1 MADHPADDMPVQPVL
16 DRRHG
21 HIHRVRRLRPPRPRV
36 HIGDRRDRAVLR
48 GRQVLL
54 FARIHGAGV
63 GQPVQQRAQV
73 SRVDCGLVENDF
85 ISHQLKYTRI
95 RINW

>member
-1 MADHPADDMPVQPVL
+1 VADHTADDIPLQPVV

-21 HIHRVRRLRPPRPRV
+21 DIHRVRRLRSPGARL

-54 FARIHGAGV
+54 LAGLHGTCAG
-63 GQPVQQRAQV
+63 QSLQQRAQV
-73 SRVDCGLVENDF
+73 SRV
-85 ISHQLKYTRI
+85 TRAYA
-95 RINW
+95 RTHGRVQ